1 MGLPYGSESDQKNG
15 QVTGLKK
22 KLWMKQQFSNRY
34 SSHLNQ
40 KQKVFFIY
48 KKKNFNK
55 KILCQ
60 KVYLECLNTS
70 TFFFILQECRSQ
82 CAELQEQMEEVT
94 IICA

>member
-1 MGLPYGSESDQKNG
+1 
-15 QVTGLKK
+15 
-22 KLWMKQQFSNRY
+22 MKQQFSNRY